1 MSHVP
6 YYKFFGSHSG
16 ALYGRYGLGR
26 QAQPRHLVDRKDRRD
41 KSYFR
46 IGWDW
51 LEHSLSQGFG
61 LRLQFSPYV

>member
-1 MSHVP
+1 MAAHFTDATGWVV
-6 YYKFFGSHSG
+6 K
-16 ALYGRYGLGR
+16 RGL
-26 QAQPRHLVDRKDRRD
+26 RHLVDRKDRRD